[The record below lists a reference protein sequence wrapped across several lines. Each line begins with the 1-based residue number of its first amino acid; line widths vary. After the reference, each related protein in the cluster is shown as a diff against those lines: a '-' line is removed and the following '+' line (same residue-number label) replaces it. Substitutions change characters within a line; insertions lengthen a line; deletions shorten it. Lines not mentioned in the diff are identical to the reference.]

1 MIFMTPLS
9 SGGYIHALTHVNMV
23 PRTHPESKA
32 GEFAEG
38 PNPKKKHLL
47 HRLVKKVLIYDR
59 RTIEIWYGLPNQAS
73 VRTPAHL
80 APWAG
85 LEPAT

>member
-1 MIFMTPLS
+1 M
-9 SGGYIHALTHVNMV
+9 
-23 PRTHPESKA
+23 
-32 GEFAEG
+32 AEG
-38 PNPKKKHLL
+38 PNPLSLSAIHGLRDMLPSMAAKKKHLL
-47 HRLVKKVLIYDR
+47 HRLVKKVLIHDR

-80 APWAG
+80 APRAG